1 MQSDYEKIKQAIHYV
16 RAHASTQPSLEEI
29 AATVGLSPAYFQR
42 MFRRWAGVSPKRL
55 LQYLNAV
62 EAKRLLRES
71 TPLMEAAFAVGL
83 SGPSR
88 LHDLIVSTEGV
99 TPGEYAERGKGLD
112 IHYGWHD
119 SPFGCCLI
127 GLTDRGVC
135 ALRFADSS
143 EVEDELD
150 QFREEWARARLLK
163 DQQRTSEVIEK
174 IFKTEVPGRGC
185 DLFNPRSGGQLL
197 LHLRGTNFQLKVWE
211 ALLRIPEH
219 CVASYSDLA
228 NRLGI
233 PTATRAV
240 ANAVGANPIA
250 FLIPC
255 HRVLRT
261 TGELGGYRWGLD
273 RKAVMLA
280 RELARSN
287 QTPIQGC

>member
-1 MQSDYEKIKQAIHYV
+1 MQSDYEKIKQAIDYV
-16 RAHASTQPSLEEI
+16 RTHASTQPSLEQI
-29 AATVGLSPAYFQR
+29 ATTVGLSPAYFQR
-42 MFRRWAGVSPKRL
+42 LFRRWAGVSPKRL
-55 LQYLNAV
+55 LQHVNAV

-71 TPLMEAAFAVGL
+71 TPVLEAAFAVGL

-88 LHDLIVSTEGV
+88 LHDLIVSTEAV
-99 TPGEYAERGKGLD
+99 TPGEYAEHGSGLD
-112 IHYGWHD
+112 IRYGWHD
-119 SPFGCCLI
+119 SLFGCCLI

-135 ALRFADSS
+135 ALRFADPS
-143 EVEDELD
+143 EIELEQD
-150 QFREEWARARLLK
+150 QFREEWARARLIQ
-163 DQQRTSEVIEK
+163 DQRSTAEVIET
-174 IFKTEVPGRGC
+174 IFKAEVPR
-185 DLFNPRSGGQLL
+185 QLL

-250 FLIPC
+250 YLIPC
-255 HRVLRT
+255 HRVLRS

-280 RELARSN
+280 REMARSN
-287 QTPIQGC
+287 QSLSQGC

>member
-1 MQSDYEKIKQAIHYV
+1 MQSDYEKIKQAIDYV
-16 RAHASTQPSLEEI
+16 RAHAPTQPSLEQI
-29 AATVGLSPAYFQR
+29 ATKVGLSPAYFQR
-42 MFRRWAGVSPKRL
+42 LFRRWAGVSPKRL
-55 LQYLNAV
+55 LQHVNAV

-71 TPLMEAAFAVGL
+71 TPVLEAAFAVGL

-88 LHDLIVSTEGV
+88 LHDLIVSAEAV
-99 TPGEYAERGKGLD
+99 TPGEYAEHGKGLD
-112 IHYGWHD
+112 IRYGWHE

-135 ALRFADSS
+135 ALRFADPS
-143 EVEDELD
+143 EVEHEQD
-150 QFREEWARARLLK
+150 QFREEWARARLIQ
-163 DQQRTSEVIEK
+163 DQRSTAEVIET
-174 IFKTEVPGRGC
+174 IFKTEVPR
-185 DLFNPRSGGQLL
+185 PLL
-197 LHLRGTNFQLKVWE
+197 LHLRGTNFQVKVWE

-240 ANAVGANPIA
+240 ANAVGANPVA
-250 FLIPC
+250 YLIPC
-255 HRVLRT
+255 HRVLRS

-287 QTPIQGC
+287 QSFSQGC

>member
-1 MQSDYEKIKQAIHYV
+1 MQTDYEKIKQAIHYV
-16 RAHASTQPSLEEI
+16 RANASTQPSLEEI
-29 AATVGLSPAYFQR
+29 AGTVDLSPAYFQR

-55 LQYLNAV
+55 LQYLNAA
-62 EAKRLLRES
+62 EAKQLLRES
-71 TPLMEAAFAVGL
+71 IPVLEAAFAVGL

-99 TPGEYAERGKGLD
+99 TPGEYAERGQGLD
-112 IHYGWHD
+112 IRYGWHG

-127 GLTDRGVC
+127 GLTERGVC

-150 QFREEWARARLLK
+150 QFREEWSRARLIK
-163 DQQRTSEVIEK
+163 DQHRTSKVVEK
-174 IFKTEVPGRGC
+174 IFKTEI
-185 DLFNPRSGGQLL
+185 PRQLL

-255 HRVLRT
+255 HRVLRS

-280 RELARSN
+280 RELARSV
-287 QTPIQGC
+287 QTPSQGF

>member
-29 AATVGLSPAYFQR
+29 AAIVGLSPAYFQR

-127 GLTDRGVC
+127 G
-135 ALRFADSS
+135 S
-143 EVEDELD
+143 
-150 QFREEWARARLLK
+150 
-163 DQQRTSEVIEK
+163 
-174 IFKTEVPGRGC
+174 
-185 DLFNPRSGGQLL
+185 
-197 LHLRGTNFQLKVWE
+197 
-211 ALLRIPEH
+211 
-219 CVASYSDLA
+219 
-228 NRLGI
+228 
-233 PTATRAV
+233 
-240 ANAVGANPIA
+240 
-250 FLIPC
+250 
-255 HRVLRT
+255 
-261 TGELGGYRWGLD
+261 
-273 RKAVMLA
+273 
-280 RELARSN
+280 
-287 QTPIQGC
+287 

>member
-1 MQSDYEKIKQAIHYV
+1 MQSDYEKIKQAINYL
-16 RAHASTQPSLEEI
+16 RAHATTQPPLEQI

-71 TPLMEAAFAVGL
+71 TPVLEAAFAVGL

-88 LHDLIVSTEGV
+88 LHDLIVSTDGV
-99 TPGEYAERGKGLD
+99 TPGEYAEHGKDLD
-112 IHYGWHD
+112 IRYGWHD
-119 SPFGCCLI
+119 TPFGGCLV

-143 EVEDELD
+143 KIEDELNL
-150 QFREEWARARLLK
+150 FREEWARARILK
-163 DQQRTSEVIEK
+163 DQRRTAEVIER
-174 IFKTEVPGRGC
+174 IFKTEVPT
-185 DLFNPRSGGQLL
+185 QLL

-219 CVASYSDLA
+219 CVTSYSDLA

-233 PTATRAV
+233 PTSTRAV

-255 HRVLRT
+255 HRVLRS

-287 QTPIQGC
+287 QTPGDGC

>member
-1 MQSDYEKIKQAIHYV
+1 MQSDYEKIKQAIEYV
-16 RAHASTQPSLEEI
+16 RTHASAQSTLEQI

-42 MFRRWAGVSPKRL
+42 LFRRWAGVSPKRL
-55 LQYLNAV
+55 LQYVNAA

-71 TPLMEAAFAVGL
+71 TPVLEAAFAVGL

-88 LHDLIVSTEGV
+88 LHDLIVSTEAV
-99 TPGEYAERGKGLD
+99 TPGEYAEHGSGLE
-112 IHYGWHD
+112 IRYGWHD

-135 ALRFADSS
+135 ALRFADPS
-143 EVEDELD
+143 EVEGELD
-150 QFREEWARARLLK
+150 QFREEWAQARLTK
-163 DQQRTSEVIEK
+163 DQLATSEVIEK
-174 IFKTEVPGRGC
+174 IFNSEVPGRGSG
-185 DLFNPRSGGQLL
+185 LINPRCGGHFF

-219 CVASYSDLA
+219 CVTSYSDLA
-228 NRLGI
+228 SRLGI

-250 FLIPC
+250 YLIPC
-255 HRVLRT
+255 HRVLRS

-273 RKAVMLA
+273 RKAVMLT

-287 QTPIQGC
+287 QKHDQEC